1 MKERGIM
8 EKQADTL
15 PKLLKRN
22 YKTWHDKRIAM
33 RHKDFGIWQEYSW
46 QEYYDNVKKF
56 ALGLKSLGF
65 EKGEKLCIIGDN
77 EPEWYWAE
85 LACQAMG
92 GISVGIFVDCVPEEI
107 KYIVDHS
114 EAVFVVARDQEQVD
128 KIFAIRDGVPRIRKV
143 IYWEPKGMWSYDD
156 PFILSFEDVQALG
169 DEYAKDKPAF
179 FDNEIDGGHGK
190 DLAIICYTS
199 GTTGLPKGALVAH
212 KNLITTVRQW
222 FEVEAWSHK
231 DNYLSYVPPA
241 WITEQ
246 MFGITGGLLS
256 GATVNFPERP
266 ETLENDVREIGP
278 SMILYNSR
286 MWESLCS
293 TILTKIEDGILLKRL
308 LFNLCLPIG
317 YKVSETR
324 LEGKSPSVRWRILYW
339 LANLLVFRSLRDK
352 IGLKNTR
359 APYTGGALISPGTF
373 RLFRAIGIDLREIY
387 GSSEAGLCCCHRGDD
402 VKFESIG
409 VPLPGM
415 QVKIDEE
422 GEMLWKGDC
431 IFLGYYK
438 DPEKTSR
445 VLVNG
450 WYHSGDAAY
459 IDEDGHIMYL
469 DRMADMME
477 LERGFKFSPQ
487 HIEGSL
493 KFSPYIRD
501 AIAMGGGKILYVAAF
516 IQIDFDSVGK
526 WAERL
531 HIPYTTFADLSQ
543 KPQVYELIEKEIIA
557 LNRALPEE
565 SRVKKFVSL
574 HKELDPDEE
583 ELTRT
588 RKLRRNFL
596 EKKYEELLDAIAQGK
611 DIFEASS
618 DVKYRDGSRGVTATS
633 VTIKTLPVVSR
644 QA

>member
-1 MKERGIM
+1 M

-15 PKLLKRN
+15 PKLLRRN
-22 YKTWHDKRIAM
+22 YEAWRDTRIAM

-46 QEYYDNVKKF
+46 QEYYSSVKKF

-65 EKGEKLCIIGDN
+65 EKGEKLCIVGDN

-107 KYIVDHS
+107 RYIVDHS

-128 KIFAIRDGVPRIRKV
+128 KILAIRDDVPRVRRI
-143 IYWEPKGMWSYDD
+143 IYWEPKGMWSYHDS
-156 PFILSFEDVQALG
+156 FILSFEDVQSLG
-169 DEYAKDKPAF
+169 DKYARDQPGF
-179 FDNEIDGGHGK
+179 FDEEIEAGTGE

-199 GTTGLPKGALVAH
+199 GTTGLPKGAMVAH

-222 FEVEAWSHK
+222 FDVDAWSHE

-256 GATVNFPERP
+256 GAVVNFPERP

-293 TILTKIEDGILLKRL
+293 TILTKIEDGVLLKRL

-317 YKVSETR
+317 YKVSEMKR
-324 LEGKSPSVRWRILYW
+324 EGRNPGLRGNVLYQ

-373 RLFRAIGIDLREIY
+373 RFFRAVGIKLRAIY

-402 VKFESIG
+402 IKFESIG

-415 QVKIDEE
+415 QVKISEE
-422 GEMLWKGDC
+422 GELLWKGNC

-438 DPEKTSR
+438 DPEKTAR
-445 VLVNG
+445 VLVDG

-469 DRMADMME
+469 DRMADMRE
-477 LERGFKFSPQ
+477 LEGGSRFPPQ
-487 HIEGSL
+487 HIEGRL

-501 AIAMGGGKILYVAAF
+501 AVAVGGGKIPYVAALV
-516 IQIDFDSVGK
+516 QIDFDSVGK
-526 WAERL
+526 WAERRR
-531 HIPYTTFADLSQ
+531 IPYTTFADLSQ
-543 KPQVYELIEKEIIA
+543 KPQVYELVEKEILE
-557 LNRALPEE
+557 LNQSLPDA
-565 SRVKKFVSL
+565 SRVKKFVCL

-588 RKLRRNFL
+588 RKLRRDFI
-596 EKKYEELLDAIAQGK
+596 EKKYGDLLDAIAQGK
-611 DIFEASS
+611 ETFQASS
-618 DVKYRDGSRGVTATS
+618 EVKYRDGGRGATTTA
-633 VTIKTLPVVSR
+633 VSIR
-644 QA
+644 TVPLIHEGHG